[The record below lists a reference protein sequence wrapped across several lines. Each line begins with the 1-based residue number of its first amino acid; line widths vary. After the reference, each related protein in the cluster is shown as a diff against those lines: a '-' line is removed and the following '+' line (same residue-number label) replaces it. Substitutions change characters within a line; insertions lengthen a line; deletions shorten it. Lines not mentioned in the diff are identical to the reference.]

1 MVAASPAGG
10 LRIGQGVSSHRISPG
25 KSAALAGCSVA
36 IQIGDASG
44 DGDVASQAVL
54 SALMNALALP
64 GIDTLFPSDDTEAL
78 RENGLVLLSQTV
90 TALRRRQL
98 DALSSVSLSLH
109 LADWQAVN
117 AHWEELCGMLASALQ
132 LERDCVGISIGPVPD
147 GMDPECMYAFAS
159 LLCQRRD
166 PFANAP
172 KSTTAPSREQRT
184 AEAARS
190 LFDNPEPAPPRA
202 EPDILEDPTLPRRA
216 REFEQAVRSGLPPL
230 PRAQTPQPGST
241 LYVYSDGASRG
252 NPGKAATGFVVM
264 DGAGLL
270 VHEGGSRLED
280 CTNNQAEYRA
290 LIEALEWVERE
301 LGHDFHLEC
310 RLDSELVVKQ
320 LKGEYKVKKEELKP
334 LSMKALNLLMYFTAF
349 ELRHVPR
356 AENARADAMANA
368 VLDGGS

>member
-1 MVAASPAGG
+1 
-10 LRIGQGVSSHRISPG
+10 
-25 KSAALAGCSVA
+25 
-36 IQIGDASG
+36 
-44 DGDVASQAVL
+44 
-54 SALMNALALP
+54 
-64 GIDTLFPSDDTEAL
+64 
-78 RENGLVLLSQTV
+78 
-90 TALRRRQL
+90 
-98 DALSSVSLSLH
+98 
-109 LADWQAVN
+109 
-117 AHWEELCGMLASALQ
+117 MLASALQ
-132 LERDCVGISIGPVPD
+132 VERDCIGLGIGPVPD
-147 GMDPECMYAFAS
+147 GMDGDCMYAVAS
-159 LLCQRRD
+159 VLCQRRN
-166 PFANAP
+166 PFATAP
-172 KSTTAPSREQRT
+172 KAAAPSRAERT

-190 LFDNPEPAPPRA
+190 LFDNPQPARASEP

-230 PRAQTPQPGST
+230 PRAQAPEPGST

-270 VHEGGSRLED
+270 VHEGGTRLED

-290 LIEALEWVERE
+290 IIEALEWVERE

-334 LSMKALNLLMYFTAF
+334 LSMKAMNLLMYFTSF

-368 VLDGGS
+368 VLDNS